1 MRKGFLQVCKRFR
14 YRSNGV
20 YTWLWRSSLK
30 SCGEG
35 VRLEFPIRLEQADS
49 ITIGANSVI
58 YPRAWINPVSEWAG
72 IKYHG
77 QINIGERV
85 IIGYGVQISAAD
97 SVTIEDEV
105 AVAMGAVIVDHIH
118 DHSHLDLSVHYA
130 PISKPL
136 PVRIEKGSLLGV
148 HCVIGPGVQIGEHAV
163 VAANAVVT
171 RDVPSYCM
179 AIGNPA
185 RNFRF
190 HDPERNDVPVAELA
204 RTERA

>member
-1 MRKGFLQVCKRFR
+1 MRKKFLQLCRRLR
-14 YRSNGV
+14 YRSNGI

-30 SCGEG
+30 SCGDG
-35 VRLEFPIRLEQADS
+35 VRLDFPLLLNEPGS

-58 YPRAWINPVSEWAG
+58 YPRTWINPVSEWAG
-72 IKYHG
+72 IKYNG

-85 IIGYGVQISAAD
+85 IINFGVQISAAS
-97 SVTIEDEV
+97 SVIVEDGV
-105 AVAMGAVIVDHIH
+105 AISSGAVIVDHIH
-118 DHSHLDLSVHYA
+118 DHSHLDSSIYRA

-136 PVRIEKGSLLGV
+136 PVRIGKNSFLGV

-185 RNFRF
+185 RVVRF
-190 HDPERNDVPVAELA
+190 HDPEKNNAPVAELA
-204 RTERA
+204 GTERA